1 MVGNAW
7 YLYYMR
13 SLPKHLQ
20 TKIGVSRREMTA
32 VSLALGLGS
41 IARLA
46 TGRERRITETNV
58 EVKTP
63 DGACDAGYFY
73 PAKGPYPGVLI
84 WHDSLGLRPA
94 MRELGRR
101 IAAEGYSVLVP
112 NLFYRM
118 ARAPLFDESFDYAR
132 NPADREKYGRIV
144 GPFLAPGAAERD
156 ALAYVSFLDEQR
168 EVNSKRKIG
177 THGYCLGGP

>member
-1 MVGNAW
+1 
-7 YLYYMR
+7 
-13 SLPKHLQ
+13 
-20 TKIGVSRREMTA
+20 
-32 VSLALGLGS
+32 
-41 IARLA
+41 
-46 TGRERRITETNV
+46 
-58 EVKTP
+58 
-63 DGACDAGYFY
+63 
-73 PAKGPYPGVLI
+73 
-84 WHDSLGLRPA
+84 